1 MKLTQLTNRKWNY
14 LLIAFF
20 IPVVSIM
27 MIQLCG
33 GYQPFGDRSM
43 LYSDMY
49 HQYYPF
55 FVSFRRALLSGNSLL
70 YNWDVGMG
78 MEYLGLMSYYLASPL
93 NLLSIL
99 VPEGWLL
106 GYFSLL
112 VPMKLG
118 FASLFFAF
126 MLKKLFNKN
135 NFSLCVFGA
144 FYGLCAWAL
153 GFQWNVMWLDTF
165 ALLPLVTLG
174 AIRLLRDKRC
184 VLYTLMLFLSVF
196 ANYYIGLFTCIFVLL
211 FFFCYEI
218 CRWRSFGRF
227 FADLCRIALFSLL
240 AIGMTAV
247 LELPTLAALQN
258 TQSSVNQFPTTFRLN
273 IADEHTWR
281 GLLDA
286 MRQVAGNVGGGLEPN
301 FKEGLPNLYCGVGM
315 VLLSFLFLTAGE
327 VKLREKICCVVLLLF
342 FMVSFIIRQLDYI
355 WHGFHFTNM
364 IPYRFSFLF
373 SFVVLY
379 MAYRA
384 WLLRDSFKAWQLIVG
399 SILSAGV
406 FMCSDLRTDMVF
418 VAYNIGFLVL
428 YLLTLVYGMN
438 LPAKA
443 AQEDEKKGEEVAEEE
458 DPLTRQLWAEEP
470 GMISLELAEE
480 QAEEQ
485 RKLQLRRRSLTSAM
499 LAGIAALEVILNVVN
514 FGIRF
519 PYTSASNYP
528 RGTEAAASI
537 IRYMKE
543 REDEPFYRAEVTHTQ
558 TLNDGAL
565 NGYYGISTF
574 TSSANVNVT
583 KFMKALG
590 YGAKDTYNRYCF
602 ETGSP
607 VANLFLGIK
616 YMIERDTKPVENRY
630 FEQVHYNGNVYLLE
644 NTAYLPL
651 GFLAEEALA
660 DLEFTS
666 NINCIDFQDQL
677 LQAAAGIERDVWS
690 FVPRSN
696 IAVTGENVTLG
707 EMSSLGRITYT
718 DATASSYIV
727 YDYTVHEDGFLC
739 INLDLTGRNNYTVL
753 KNGVELYKETISLP
767 QLIAISDVVAGD
779 VITVRIKGKGEASG
793 TTTLLAAV
801 MREDVFREAYEKL
814 SRSTLTVTE
823 FETTRVAGTINCDR
837 EGLLYT
843 SIPQDGNWS
852 ATVDGEP
859 AEITLVG
866 NAMIGVKLTEG
877 EHTVEFTYH
886 NRAFTLGLMIS
897 LGSAALFAVIIA
909 VFYPIKRKTG
919 KFERA

>member
-1 MKLTQLTNRKWNY
+1 MKLSQLVNRKWNY
-14 LLIAFF
+14 FLISFI

-33 GYQPFGDRSM
+33 GYQPFGNRSM

-55 FVSFRRALLSGNSLL
+55 FVAFRRALLNGDSLL
-70 YNWDVGMG
+70 YNWNVGMG
-78 MEYLGLMSYYLASPL
+78 MEYLGLISYYLASPL
-93 NLLSIL
+93 NLLSVL

-112 VPMKLG
+112 VPIKLG
-118 FASLFFAF
+118 LASLFFAI
-126 MLKKLFNKN
+126 MLKKLFDKYD
-135 NFSLCVFGA
+135 FSLCVFGA

-184 VLYTLMLFLSVF
+184 ALYTLTLFLSIFV
-196 ANYYIGLFTCIFVLL
+196 NYYIGLFICIFIFL

-218 CRWRSFGRF
+218 CRWRGFGRF
-227 FADLCRIALFSLL
+227 FLDLCRIAVFSAL
-240 AIGMTAV
+240 AIGMTAI

-258 TQSSVNQFPTTFRLN
+258 TQSSVNQFPTGFRLN
-273 IADEHTWR
+273 IADENTWL

-286 MRQVAGNVGGGLEPN
+286 MRQVAGNVGGGLELN

-315 VLLSFLFLTAGE
+315 VLLSFLFLTARE
-327 VKLREKICCVVLLLF
+327 VKLREKICTVFLLLF

-364 IPYRFSFLF
+364 IPYRFSFLY

-384 WLLRDSFKAWQLIVG
+384 WLMRDSFKPWQLIVG
-399 SILSAGV
+399 GIMSAGV
-406 FMCSDLRTDMVF
+406 FACSDLRTDLVF
-418 VAYNIGFLVL
+418 AAFNWGFLVMYVL
-428 YLLTLVYGMN
+428 AFVYAMN
-438 LPAKA
+438 QPAKA
-443 AQEDEKKGEEVAEEE
+443 VKPAETHS
-458 DPLTRQLWAEEP
+458 DDALTGDVWEAEPE
-470 GMISLELAEE
+470 MLTLEQAEE

-485 RKLQLRRRSLTSAM
+485 RKQQRRRRAIASGM

-519 PYTSASNYP
+519 PYTGASDYP
-528 RGTEAAASI
+528 RGTSSAASI
-537 IRYMKE
+537 FRYMKE
-543 REDEPFYRAEVTHTQ
+543 REDDVFYRTEVTHTQ

-565 NGYYGISTF
+565 NNYYGISTF
-574 TSSANVNVT
+574 TSSANVSVT

-607 VANLFLGIK
+607 VANLFMGVK
-616 YMIERDTKPVENRY
+616 YMVERDHKPVENSY
-630 FEQVHYNGNVYLLE
+630 FDQIHYNGKVYLLE
-644 NTAYLPL
+644 NNAYLPL
-651 GFLAEEALA
+651 GFLAEEKLA
-660 DLEFTS
+660 EVDFSS
-666 NINCIDFQDQL
+666 NLNCIDFQSKL
-677 LQAAAGIERDVWS
+677 LQAAAGIREKVWR
-690 FVPRSN
+690 FIPRSDLE
-696 IAVTGENVTLG
+696 VTGENVTIG
-707 EMSSLGRITYT
+707 DASTLGRYTYS
-718 DATASSYIV
+718 DATTSSYIV
-727 YDYTVHEDGFLC
+727 YNYTIRDEGLLC

-753 KNGVELYKETISLP
+753 KNGTEIFTETISLP
-767 QLIAISDVVAGD
+767 QLIAICDVVPGD
-779 VITVRIKGKGEASG
+779 TVTVRIKGKGEKSG

-801 MREDVFREAYEKL
+801 LQDEVFREAYEKL
-814 SRSTLTVTE
+814 SQSTYTVTS
-823 FETTRVAGTINCDR
+823 FKTTRVEGTIDCDR
-837 EGLLYT
+837 DGLMYT

-852 ATVDGEP
+852 VTVDGEP
-859 AEITLVG
+859 AEITLIG

-877 EHTVEFTYH
+877 SHSVVFDYH
-886 NRAFTLGLMIS
+886 NAAFS
-897 LGSAALFAVIIA
+897 LGWKVSLACLAAFLVIGM
-909 VFYPIKRKTG
+909 VFYPFRWRKGT
-919 KFERA
+919 FEQ

>member
-1 MKLTQLTNRKWNY
+1 MKLKQLVNRKWNY
-14 LLIAFF
+14 LLISFF

-33 GYQPFGDRSM
+33 GYQPFGNRSM

-49 HQYYPF
+49 HQYFPF
-55 FVSFRRALLSGNSLL
+55 FVSFRRALLSGDSLL

-78 MEYLGLMSYYLASPL
+78 MEYLGLVSYYLASPL
-93 NLLSIL
+93 NLLSVL

-112 VPMKLG
+112 VPVKLG
-118 FASLFFAF
+118 LASLFFAF
-126 MLKKLFNKN
+126 MLKKLFGRND
-135 NFSLCVFGA
+135 FSLCVFGA

-184 VLYTLMLFLSVF
+184 GLYTLTLFLSVF
-196 ANYYIGLFTCIFVLL
+196 VNYYIGLFTCIFVFL

-218 CRWRSFGRF
+218 CRGKGFGRF
-227 FADLCRIALFSLL
+227 LADLCRIAVFSML
-240 AIGMTAV
+240 AIGMTAI

-258 TQSSVNQFPTTFRLN
+258 TQSSINQFPTTFRLN
-273 IADEHTWR
+273 IANENTWL

-286 MRQVAGNVGGGLEPN
+286 MRQVAGNVGGGLELN

-315 VLLSFLFLTAGE
+315 VLLSFLFLTARE
-327 VKLREKICCVVLLLF
+327 VKLRDKICCVILLLF

-364 IPYRFSFLF
+364 IPYRFSFLY

-384 WLLRDSFKAWQLIVG
+384 WLMRDSLKLWQLIVG
-399 SILSAGV
+399 GVLSAGV
-406 FMCSDLRTDMVF
+406 FACSDLRTDLAF
-418 VAYNIGFLVL
+418 AAYNWGFLMLYVL
-428 YLLTLVYGMN
+428 AFIYGLS

-443 AQEDEKKGEEVAEEE
+443 EKAEKTVSD
-458 DPLTRQLWAEEP
+458 DPLTGDVWDEEP
-470 GMISLELAEE
+470 EMLTLEQAQE
-480 QAEEQ
+480 QAEEE
-485 RKLQLRRRSLTSAM
+485 RKQHLRRQTIAGGM

-519 PYTSASNYP
+519 PYTAAADYP
-528 RGTEAAASI
+528 RGTESAASI
-537 IRYMKE
+537 FRYMKE
-543 REDEPFYRAEVTHTQ
+543 REDDVFYRTEVTHTQ

-607 VANLFLGIK
+607 VANLFMGLK
-616 YMIERDTKPVENRY
+616 YMVERDHKPVENAY
-630 FEQVHYNGNVYLLE
+630 FEQIHYNGKVYLLE
-644 NTAYLPL
+644 NKAYLPL
-651 GFLAEEALA
+651 GFLAEETLA
-660 DLEFTS
+660 DADFAGNL
-666 NINCIDFQDQL
+666 NCIDFQSKL
-677 LQAAAGIERDVWS
+677 LQAAAGVTGKVWKFIPKS
-690 FVPRSN
+690 DLE
-696 IAVTGENVTLG
+696 VTGENVTIG
-707 EMSSLGRITYT
+707 EGSTLGRFPYSK
-718 DATASSYIV
+718 ATTSSYIV
-727 YDYTVHEDGFLC
+727 YQYTIRDEGMLC
-739 INLDLTGRNNYTVL
+739 INLDLTGRNSYTVL
-753 KNGVELYKETISLP
+753 KNGVEVFHESISLP
-767 QLIAISDVVAGD
+767 QLIAVCDVVPGD
-779 VITVRIKGKGEASG
+779 TVTVRIKGKGEATG

-801 MREDVFREAYEKL
+801 MQDDVFQEAYEKL
-814 SRSTLTVTE
+814 SRSTYELTS
-823 FETTRVAGTINCDR
+823 FENTRVEGTIDCDR
-837 EGLLYT
+837 DGLMYT

-852 ATVDGEP
+852 VTVDGQP
-859 AEITLVG
+859 AEITLIG
-866 NAMIGVKLTEG
+866 KAMIGVKLTAG
-877 EHTVEFTYH
+877 SHRVVFDYH
-886 NRAFTLGLMIS
+886 NAAFSLGWKIS
-897 LGSAALFAVIIA
+897 LLSLVAFVVIGMA
-909 VFYPIKRKTG
+909 FYPFRWKKG
-919 KFERA
+919 KFEQT